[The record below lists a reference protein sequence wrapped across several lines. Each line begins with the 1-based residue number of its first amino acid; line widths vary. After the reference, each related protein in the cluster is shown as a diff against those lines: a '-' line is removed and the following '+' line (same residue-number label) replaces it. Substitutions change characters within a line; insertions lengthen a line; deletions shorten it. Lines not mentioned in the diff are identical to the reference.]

1 MSNDYSG
8 WDLKTLK
15 QEIETADISWL
26 EQSARQFD
34 EGTRACSQAAED
46 FMSQVNALGA
56 AWEGPAATAAVSDAQ
71 VTHQKFTQMHSA
83 STASS
88 SASKSYYEQAK
99 ADQAKS
105 KSIPNVDDSWGHAVT
120 SGAPGGLIGIGVAK
134 YEQHQKYQ
142 QAHTPG
148 RPDRQLDGLR
158 RHRAGRH
165 HARPVVAERPDH
177 RPHAAVEPAAGP
189 GFRRSLGRTSPAT
202 TTPDRAAAGPAA
214 GTAHRCPACR

>member
-15 QEIETADISWL
+15 QEIEGADISWL

-142 QAHTPG
+142 QAHRQAVQIANSMDSGGTAQADTMRAQSWPNGPTAAHTPPSSLPPVPGSGG
-148 RPDRQLDGLR
+148 RSGAI
-158 RHRAGRH
+158 AGNYN
-165 HARPVVAERPDH
+165 
-177 RPHAAVEPAAGP
+177 AAPRGGGP
-189 GFRRSLGRTSPAT
+189 GGGYSP
-202 TTPDRAAAGPAA
+202 
-214 GTAHRCPACR
+214 RCPACR